1 MQLTTS
7 SRLPS
12 FWYRYRFDI
21 TEMYHKAINFIFVC
35 YYRKVFG
42 RMTKS
47 EIKLC
52 YICSIYS
59 TDKPPTKPYQ
69 KKKLERDSLLY
80 EFSKHMLEL
89 AKKVCFL
96 VG

>member
-69 KKKLERDSLLY
+69 KKN
-80 EFSKHMLEL
+80 
-89 AKKVCFL
+89 
-96 VG
+96 